1 MYATIRRY
9 TPKSG
14 TVTTNDIRQLKQ
26 RLQDK
31 FVPIVQEL
39 PGFHSY
45 YAIDIGGA
53 QVVTVSVFDDKHGAT
68 ESTRRAAEFVKSDPL
83 RERLGTPEVL
93 EGEVLSTKEVMASA
107 H

>member
-14 TVTTNDIRQLKQ
+14 TVTANDIRQLKQ

-31 FVPIVQEL
+31 FVPIVREV

-45 YAIDIGGA
+45 YAIDIGGT
-53 QVVTVSVFDDKHGAT
+53 QLLTVSVFDDKNGCA
-68 ESTRRAAEFVKSDPL
+68 ESTRRASEFVKSDAL
-83 RERLGTPEVL
+83 RDRLGTPEVM
-93 EGEVLSTKEVMASA
+93 EGEVLATKEAMAGT